1 MATAMTRLQ
10 LFRPDSVA
18 DAIDLLRSSKAP
30 VDSPTQR
37 RYRSNR
43 HLEAAFEYGLRRP
56 EWVWAARRGERVVG
70 TVAAAAPGR
79 DDVPR
84 MIDHVSDPGVT
95 ATECADFTALAT
107 RASDDFVPIGC
118 EMVSIFSPPDVAF
131 EAPVIAPL
139 TAAFRSCGWEPQQAM
154 RHYETEVRPGLGDG
168 IGGEL
173 RLEQV
178 ARADDRHLVRVYPQV
193 FAESLDEAHREAR
206 QRLGFEAAWRNE
218 LDRLLADDPVECI
231 RLAFDAAGH
240 CVGMVSGRV
249 MGGGVAYVLFVGVAQ
264 PFRGRGYGRQL
275 LAAMTREL
283 VQQGATKLIGDTDY
297 SNAPMAKAFADV
309 GWVQIESRLDMSR
322 RAETGSGL

>member
-37 RYRSNR
+37 RYRSDR

-107 RASDDFVPIGC
+107 RQRRLCAHGLRNGFDFLATGCCVRGARHRAAHRGIPKLRVGTATSD
-118 EMVSIFSPPDVAF
+118 
-131 EAPVIAPL
+131 APL
-139 TAAFRSCGWEPQQAM
+139 RDRGPSRSW
-154 RHYETEVRPGLGDG
+154 RR
-168 IGGEL
+168 
-173 RLEQV
+173 
-178 ARADDRHLVRVYPQV
+178 DRR
-193 FAESLDEAHREAR
+193 
-206 QRLGFEAAWRNE
+206 
-218 LDRLLADDPVECI
+218 
-231 RLAFDAAGH
+231 
-240 CVGMVSGRV
+240 
-249 MGGGVAYVLFVGVAQ
+249 
-264 PFRGRGYGRQL
+264 
-275 LAAMTREL
+275 
-283 VQQGATKLIGDTDY
+283 
-297 SNAPMAKAFADV
+297 
-309 GWVQIESRLDMSR
+309 
-322 RAETGSGL
+322 